1 MLAQGLDAAIK
12 QGFFMADLPNPIQSG
27 EVEPSDSDALFTF
40 GSFFMMPILDAIMDE
55 LLE

>member
-1 MLAQGLDAAIK
+1 
-12 QGFFMADLPNPIQSG
+12 MADLPNPIQSG